1 MRVLFVI
8 SSLGLGG
15 AERQVVLLSKEL
27 TRLGHQV
34 SVYTLTRFAQRLEEL
49 AGANVDVVLDQKSR
63 RLDFAVLLRLR
74 RHIRAWRPDVVHGF
88 LYDGDIYSR
97 LAAWGLVRPVI
108 NSERSEGYALTSLQR
123 AGYRITA
130 ALCDG
135 VVANSHSGATFARR
149 IHHIDSEHVYVVWNG
164 IDLQEVDS
172 RLGRSNRSATEIF
185 PGAELKRL
193 CMVAAI
199 KPEKDYLLALRAFR
213 RLLDTDPSWRMICV
227 GDQLADASPGYK
239 AEVLREFQRLRLE
252 PFIRFLGHRRDVPEV
267 IASSDMLLVTSVR
280 EGFPNVVLEA
290 MACGTAVVSTDYSDV
305 RRILLDSRQVV
316 ASRSDAEIADAIRVC
331 YRARDEIAAAQRLWV
346 EAHGSART
354 SALALLGVYARY
366 VTQAATVVADPA
378 K

>member
-8 SSLGLGG
+8 SGLGFGG

-27 TRLGHQV
+27 VRLGHPV
-34 SVYTLTRFAQRLEEL
+34 SVYTLTRAVQRLDEL
-49 AGANVDVVLDQKSR
+49 AGGNVDVVVDQKRR
-63 RLDFAVLLRLR
+63 RLDFGLLQRLR
-74 RHIRAWRPDVVHGF
+74 RHIRAWRPDVIHGF

-97 LAAWGLVRPVI
+97 LAAWGSGRPVI
-108 NSERSEGYALTSLQR
+108 NSERSDEYALTSLQR

-135 VVANSHSGATFARR
+135 VVANSHSGAMFARR
-149 IHHIDSEHVYVVWNG
+149 VRHIDAERIHVVWNG

-172 RLGRSNRSATEIF
+172 RLGRSNRSAIETF
-185 PGAELKRL
+185 PGADLKRL

-199 KPEKDYLLALRAFR
+199 KPDKDYLLALRTLR
-213 RLLDTDPSWRMICV
+213 RLLDTDPSWRLICV
-227 GDQLADASPGYK
+227 GDQLADAAPGYK
-239 AEVLREFQRLRLE
+239 SEVLRGLQELRLE
-252 PFIRFLGHRRDVPEV
+252 PFVRFLGHRRDVPEI

-290 MACGTAVVSTDYSDV
+290 MACGTAIVSTDYSDV

-316 ASRSDAEIADAIRVC
+316 ASRSDAEIADAIRAC
-331 YRARDEIAAAQRLWV
+331 YRARGEIAAAQRLWV
-346 EAHGSART
+346 EAHGAART
-354 SALALLGVYARY
+354 SALALLGVYSRY
-366 VTQAATVVADPA
+366 LDPAATVVADPA